1 MFLRLVCPIINLGAY
16 KPNDI
21 KTVTVKSNRRMEE
34 S

>member
-1 MFLRLVCPIINLGAY
+1 MFLRLVCPINLGAY